1 MYGAAEFLGLMGN
14 SGPSFGFVHSM
25 AKKKKKQA
33 ELTVCLPEHKME
45 TALKGVS

>member
-25 AKKKKKQA
+25 AKKKKPGR
-33 ELTVCLPEHKME
+33 TVCLPEHKME